1 MLPAP
6 NKKSANPVE
15 ETAHGGTARTGD
27 CRLAATRTACYK
39 SLMKIIE
46 RWLLFKYVDG
56 QFTPLSK
63 PFKTKATAE
72 KARLKLPEREQRSVA
87 VGVIRIEK

>member
-1 MLPAP
+1 
-6 NKKSANPVE
+6 
-15 ETAHGGTARTGD
+15 
-27 CRLAATRTACYK
+27 
-39 SLMKIIE
+39 MKIIE